1 MERKLGEIFTY
12 KDKTYQIVP
21 REKENCCIGCAFDL
35 GKYACKKPRNESR
48 NNFGHCY
55 FQFREDKKGIIFKE
69 INNIEIKNNQLT
81 INIPKGMEID
91 IENSD
96 LAKGIVKFKK
106 KDITYTEICNA
117 LDYKYYVDLSV
128 PKTYRSKLSAI
139 SQLMS
144 IANYFNGDWKP
155 NWNNHNETKYTIKY
169 DHCRDNFYVDSTLH
183 FTSDGCVY
191 FKNRDSVESIINNPN
206 FKWILNTIY
215 KN

>member
-106 KDITYTEICNA
+106 KDITYDDILQECSTNFSGLRVRNHCI
-117 LDYKYYVDLSV
+117 DKII
-128 PKTYRSKLSAI
+128 AI

>member
-12 KDKTYQIVP
+12 KGKTYLIVP
-21 REKENCCIGCAFDL
+21 REKEDCCIGCAFDL

-55 FQFREDKKGIIFKE
+55 FRFREDKKGIIFKE

-106 KDITYTEICNA
+106 KDITYDDILQECSTNFSGLRVRNHCI
-117 LDYKYYVDLSV
+117 DKII
-128 PKTYRSKLSAI
+128 AI

-144 IANYFNGDWKP
+144 IADYFNGDWKP
-155 NWNNHNETKYTIKY
+155 DWSNHNEAKYSIEY
-169 DHCRDNFYVDSTLH
+169 NHYRDKFFVDPTSY

>member
-21 REKENCCIGCAFDL
+21 REKENCCIGCAFDI

-96 LAKGIVKFKK
+96 LAKGIKKKKK
-106 KDITYTEICNA
+106 KDITYDDILQECSTNFSGLRVRNHCI
-117 LDYKYYVDLSV
+117 DKII
-128 PKTYRSKLSAI
+128 AI

-144 IANYFNGDWKP
+144 IADYFNGDWKP
-155 NWNNHNETKYTIKY
+155 DWSNHNEAKYSIEY
-169 DHCRDNFYVDSTLH
+169 DHHRDKFIVDPTSY
-183 FTSDGCVY
+183 FTSYGCVY
-191 FKNRDSVESIINNPN
+191 FKNRDSVESIINNTN
-206 FKWILNTIY
+206 Y
-215 KN
+215 K

>member
-1 MERKLGEIFTY
+1 MERKIGEIFTY
-12 KDKTYQIVP
+12 DGKTYLIVP
-21 REKENCCIGCAFDL
+21 REKEDCCIGCAFDL

-106 KDITYTEICNA
+106 KDITYDDILQECSTNFSGLRVRNHCI
-117 LDYKYYVDLSV
+117 DKII
-128 PKTYRSKLSAI
+128 AI

-144 IANYFNGDWKP
+144 IADYFNGDWKP
-155 NWNNHNETKYTIKY
+155 DWSNHNEAKYSIEY
-169 DHCRDNFYVDSTLH
+169 DHHRDKFIVDPTSY

>member
-1 MERKLGEIFTY
+1 METNSN
-12 KDKTYQIVP
+12 T
-21 REKENCCIGCAFDL
+21 
-35 GKYACKKPRNESR
+35 
-48 NNFGHCY
+48 
-55 FQFREDKKGIIFKE
+55 
-69 INNIEIKNNQLT
+69 LT

-106 KDITYTEICNA
+106 KDITYDDILQECSTNFSGLRVRNHCI
-117 LDYKYYVDLSV
+117 DKII
-128 PKTYRSKLSAI
+128 AI

-144 IANYFNGDWKP
+144 IADYFNGDWKP
-155 NWNNHNETKYTIKY
+155 DWSNHNEAKYSIEY
-169 DHCRDNFYVDSTLH
+169 DHHRDKFIVDPTSY
-183 FTSDGCVY
+183 FTSYGCVY